1 MKLDTKLSEPE
12 LDDHRNRRLNAR
24 NNLFHHHRPIKTSIS
39 SLPGDRDDDD
49 QSPPNSPLRLPQ
61 IFSSNS
67 SISSWSSSSRAS
79 ESSSEDGD
87 ACNNNSNATT
97 TGNSKEDR
105 MSYSTKFARYHLETY
120 RQNDRMRWN
129 FDFEHNRPLDDQHHH
144 HHQTVARYQW
154 EPAI

>member
-1 MKLDTKLSEPE
+1 MKIATKLSEPQ
-12 LDDHRNRRLNAR
+12 LDSDSDGHRNRHQLSAR
-24 NNLFHHHRPIKTSIS
+24 NNRHPRTIKTSIS

-61 IFSSNS
+61 NPFSSNS

-79 ESSSEDGD
+79 ESSEDGD
-87 ACNNNSNATT
+87 ACNNTNN
-97 TGNSKEDR
+97 NSKEDR